1 LTKLRKSISLE
12 KARRHL
18 ADYSRYVFG
27 LEPAAHHLEWLRLL
41 EDVSAKRV
49 LIIAPPESAKST
61 YISIV
66 FPTWYIGKHVED
78 ASALVSCTSTQAQ
91 EFGGAITRV
100 IESSPEYHEVFP
112 DVVPDKIAGWS
123 KDHIFIERKNQA
135 RPDPTMMMTGVG
147 GPIIGRR
154 YNLVIVDDP
163 TDQDIAYSE
172 VQRERQ
178 KRWFKQTL
186 LSRIVR
192 SGRCIVILTRWHE
205 DDLAAEL
212 MKPKMK
218 FKVIHLPAL
227 VDGNSYWPEHW
238 PVEALQ
244 DKRDEVGYDIF
255 RCMYLGEPSDVS
267 GMIFHKEWFRY
278 YTQLPPKEEIRGRIQ
293 AWDTALKG
301 GRRHD
306 YHVCVTGCI
315 DRHHKIYVENVF
327 RAKLEAPELDKAIL
341 AQYKMF
347 KPGLIGIE
355 DKVAGSSAI
364 QRLRREHS
372 LPIIEI
378 KVNQNKELRAHGV
391 TPYFERGEV
400 LFKAGMNWSEELEH
414 ELLSF
419 PAGKYDDQV
428 DALVHLVTRI
438 QEIAPRLPNQKDSD
452 DSDKNGIEGM
462 KNLRT
467 REF

>member
-1 LTKLRKSISLE
+1 MTKLRKSISLE

-27 LEPAAHHLEWLRLL
+27 LEPAAHHLEWLELL
-41 EDVSAKRV
+41 ENVKATRI

-61 YISIV
+61 YVSIV

-100 IESSPEYHEVFP
+100 IEQSPEYHEVFP
-112 DVVPDKIAGWS
+112 NVVPDKIAGWS
-123 KDHIFIERKNQA
+123 KDHIFVIRKNQA

-154 YNLVIVDDP
+154 YNLVVVDDP

-192 SGRCIVILTRWHE
+192 GGRCIVILTRWHE

-212 MKPKMK
+212 MKPKMR
-218 FKVIHLPAL
+218 FKVVHLPAL
-227 VDGNSYWPEHW
+227 TDGKSYWPEHW

-244 DKRDEVGYDIF
+244 EKRDEVGSDIF
-255 RCMYLGEPSDVS
+255 RCMYLGEPSDAT
-267 GMIFHKEWFRY
+267 GTIFKRDWFRY
-278 YTQLPPKEEIRGRIQ
+278 FTTLPAPEEIRGRIQ
-293 AWDTALKG
+293 VWDTALKG
-301 GRRHD
+301 GRKHD
-306 YHVCVTGCI
+306 YSVCATGCI
-315 DRHHKIYVENVF
+315 DRHHQIYIESIF
-327 RAKLEAPELDKAIL
+327 RAQIEAPELDKAIL
-341 AQYKMF
+341 SQHKTFHPA
-347 KPGLIGIE
+347 LIGIE

-372 LPIIEI
+372 LPIVEI
-378 KVNQNKELRAHGV
+378 KAFQNKELRAHGV
-391 TPYFERGEV
+391 TPYFERGEIQ
-400 LFKAGMNWSEELEH
+400 FKAGMNWVDDLEH
-414 ELLSF
+414 ELLAF
-419 PAGKYDDQV
+419 PNGKYDDQV
-428 DALVHLVTRI
+428 DAVVHLITRL
-438 QEIAPRLPNQKDSD
+438 QEIAPRFPNPGREQKS
-452 DSDKNGIEGM
+452 GIEG
-462 KNLRT
+462 LAGIRT
-467 REF
+467 KTF